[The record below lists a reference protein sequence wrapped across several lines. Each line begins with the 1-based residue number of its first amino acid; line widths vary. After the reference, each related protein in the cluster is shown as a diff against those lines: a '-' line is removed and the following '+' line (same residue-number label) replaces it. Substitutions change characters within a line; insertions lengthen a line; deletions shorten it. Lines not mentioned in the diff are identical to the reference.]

1 MKGSYEIEL
10 FSEIGPDTLKAI
22 SEQVKKAGARPIRLK
37 INSPGGLV
45 TEGLAILAILK
56 AHKAGV
62 SVEILGIAASMAT
75 VVATAGKPVRIAENG
90 LFMIHNPWMETA
102 GNAAHLR
109 KTAAELDQ
117 FTRPMIEAYKS
128 RTGLPD
134 SEIRRMMDEETW
146 MTPAEAKKL
155 GFVDEIGAPSPA
167 AKASITAAALKWPK
181 LAAALTRAGKRNP
194 EALVSQY
201 LKIPSGPS
209 RLAFFTANKSALFTA
224 RTKTKK

>member
-1 MKGSYEIEL
+1 
-10 FSEIGPDTLKAI
+10 
-22 SEQVKKAGARPIRLK
+22 
-37 INSPGGLV
+37 
-45 TEGLAILAILK
+45 
-56 AHKAGV
+56 
-62 SVEILGIAASMAT
+62 
-75 VVATAGKPVRIAENG
+75 
-90 LFMIHNPWMETA
+90 
-102 GNAAHLR
+102 
-109 KTAAELDQ
+109 
-117 FTRPMIEAYKS
+117 
-128 RTGLPD
+128 
-134 SEIRRMMDEETW
+134 MMDEETW